1 MTAAIARIDVNSYQA
16 SFFKKWDGLLKAISS
31 IDRYIPSTT
40 HLTSA
45 VRSAE

>member
-1 MTAAIARIDVNSYQA
+1 MTDASVKFDVNSYQA
-16 SFFKKWDGLLKAISS
+16 SFFKKWGGLLKAISS
-31 IDRYIPSTT
+31 TDRYIPSTT